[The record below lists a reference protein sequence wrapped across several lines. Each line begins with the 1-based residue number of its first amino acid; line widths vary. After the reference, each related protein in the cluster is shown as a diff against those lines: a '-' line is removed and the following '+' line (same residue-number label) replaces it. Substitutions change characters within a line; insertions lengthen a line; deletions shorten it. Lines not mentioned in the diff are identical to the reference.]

1 MKANNDT
8 AMTYEQFS
16 QKVIKHLGRYNRWEK
31 GTWRGVEYDHIVEI
45 PGKSKLDT
53 IREIMRNDGLTEQ
66 ELDLFTKPHRD
77 AHHLNSSQV
86 LCYEFFRPMMTVGNP
101 GVKCGQANKRLV
113 DFVKEALGVIITENA
128 VCQFE
133 YEDKTTQKNFKQFV
147 QGKGNGEKSSF
158 DFHIQDGNME
168 IYFEIKFTEPSFG
181 GWTKNKKTSDKAIEN
196 HCAYI
201 QEGYKPMLEKSLY
214 FKKECK
220 NDIEAIKKAE
230 FSDPHQLFNK
240 HYQLFRNALKA
251 DANTY
256 TVFIY
261 PNANPGP
268 QHEFED
274 FKKSYLVDGQNHIIA
289 LRWEDLKPYIELEK
303 FKEKY
308 IQVLE

>member
-101 GVKCGQANKRLV
+101 GVKCGQANKQLV
-113 DFVKEALGVIITENA
+113 NFVKEALGVIITENA

-133 YEDKTTQKNFKQFV
+133 YEDKRTQKNFKQFV

-168 IYFEIKFTEPSFG
+168 IYFEIKYTERSFG
-181 GWTKNKKTSDKAIEN
+181 GWRKAKRTSDEETAN
-196 HCAYI
+196 HCVYI
-201 QEGYKPMLEKSLY
+201 QKGYKPMLERNLY
-214 FKKECK
+214 FKLECK
-220 NDIEAIKKAE
+220 ENIALIKEAD
-230 FSDPHQLFNK
+230 FSDSKQLFNK
-240 HYQLFRNALKA
+240 HYQLFRNSLKA
-251 DANTY
+251 DKSTY
-256 TVFIY
+256 SVLIY

-268 QHEFED
+268 KNEYES
-274 FKKSYLVDGQNHIIA
+274 FKVNLIDGQDHIVA
-289 LRWEDLKPYIELEK
+289 LKWEDLTSYMSPQFFEK
-303 FKEKY
+303 F
-308 IQVLE
+308 IRILE